1 MRLKDYIYNKI
12 SKLFKLN
19 SPSEMLKEG
28 EYLRLMIDDNI
39 IFNKLTNESLIHLT
53 LYGNPATKKNSMQ
66 IYKNRKTGQSFL
78 SQSARYKEYAK
89 DCGRQIT
96 GKYKKG
102 IDYPIN
108 LKCVYYRKTKHR
120 VDLTN
125 LLAATCDILTDYGVI
140 ADDNYKIVKSH
151 DGSRILFDK
160 DRPRVEI
167 EIERIEEINE
177 EK

>member
-19 SPSEMLKEG
+19 SPSKIIKEG
-28 EYLRLMIDDNI
+28 EYFRLIIDDNM
-39 IFNKLTNESLIHLT
+39 IFNKLKNESLMHLT

-66 IYKNRKTGQSFL
+66 IYKNKKTGQSFL

-151 DGSRILFDK
+151 DGSRVLFDK

-167 EIERIEEINE
+167 EIKRIEEINE

>member
-1 MRLKDYIYNKI
+1 M
-12 SKLFKLN
+12 KLV
-19 SPSEMLKEG
+19 
-28 EYLRLMIDDNI
+28 
-39 IFNKLTNESLIHLT
+39 
-53 LYGNPATKKNSMQ
+53 LYGNPATKKNNMQ
-66 IYKNRKTGQSFL
+66 IFRNSRTGQPFL
-78 SQSARYKEYAK
+78 TQSKRYKDYAK

-96 GKYKKG
+96 GKYKKN

-140 ADDNYKIVKSH
+140 ADDNYKVVVSH
-151 DGSRILFDK
+151 DGSRVMFDK

-167 EIERIEEINE
+167 EIERIKEE
-177 EK
+177 

>member
-151 DGSRILFDK
+151 DGSRVLFDK

-167 EIERIEEINE
+167 EIKRIEEINE

>member
-19 SPSEMLKEG
+19 SPSEMLKKG

-39 IFNKLTNESLIHLT
+39 IFNNLTNESLIHLT

-78 SQSARYKEYAK
+78 SQSERYKEYAK

-151 DGSRILFDK
+151 DGSRVLFDK

-167 EIERIEEINE
+167 EIERIEE
-177 EK
+177 